1 MMLLQQKIFF
11 IKFDHLIGTVFI
23 QSELNCSIGVSSRG
37 NLAALS
43 SMNSLHNSCLD
54 ISRMVSESEK
64 RAANSNSLIS
74 PPVTP
79 VSLET
84 DGFVPLVLPVVT
96 KVGAWRMQMLVKQK
110 GGVVLREALT
120 LQKPHSVL
128 VLATQSFPL
137 WSYEKK

>member
-1 MMLLQQKIFF
+1 MLLQQKHIFIIF
-11 IKFDHLIGTVFI
+11 YHFIGTVFI

-37 NLAALS
+37 KLAALS

-54 ISRMVSESEK
+54 ITRMVSESEK
-64 RAANSNSLIS
+64 RAAHSNSLIS

-96 KVGAWRMQMLVKQK
+96 KVGAWRMQRHVKQK
-110 GGVVLREALT
+110 GAVVLREALT

-137 WSYEKK
+137 